1 MREYKLLSYFNMRA
15 LFMGVGIAKI
25 LNMSHEYTFL
35 SIIIGT
41 LSGILFLK
49 YFRSSNNKSI
59 ISILVSLITIIISL
73 FILINMV
80 SSHYLPGMPKLI
92 VSIPILL
99 LTLYMAS
106 KSRIILYR
114 LSSVLIYINI
124 IIFILSI
131 ISLIPYFS
139 ISSFTFTDTNILKIL
154 LGSLY
159 YFLLSVTP
167 TLSIKGDNYNLVKTY
182 IYSSITLI
190 LWMIL
195 TYGILGKGLVSILRY
210 PEYVILKNVSLV
222 GTLENIENFVSFMW
236 LIDIVILI
244 FSNVINIKE
253 NLVNKKYIYV
263 LIPIVFF
270 ITAIINVEYYLLDFI
285 YSNII
290 IIISILFLLNILSN
304 KKAH

>member
-41 LSGILFLK
+41 LAGILFLK
-49 YFRSSNNKSI
+49 YYRSSNNKSF

-131 ISLIPYFS
+131 ISLVPYFS
-139 ISSFTFTDTNILKIL
+139 FNSFTFTDTNIFKIL
-154 LGSLY
+154 LGGLY
-159 YFLLSVTP
+159 YFLLSITP

-182 IYSSITLI
+182 IYSSITLSI
-190 LWMIL
+190 WMIL
-195 TYGILGKGLVSILRY
+195 TYGILGNGLVSILRY

-236 LIDIVILI
+236 IIDIVILI

-263 LIPIVFF
+263 LIPIIFF

-285 YSNII
+285 YSNVI